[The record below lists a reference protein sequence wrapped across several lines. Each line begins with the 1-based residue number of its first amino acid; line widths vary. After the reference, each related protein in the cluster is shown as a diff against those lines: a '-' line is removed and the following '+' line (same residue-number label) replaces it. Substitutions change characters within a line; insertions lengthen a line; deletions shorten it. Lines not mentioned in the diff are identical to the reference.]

1 MEEESNTLRGIAM
14 QDLEVRKKFFLSLL
28 IVPPIG
34 LLIRT
39 YNELSLVKKGILTTD
54 MYVLILI
61 TIVGMVGYVDVKKKI
76 NSK

>member
-1 MEEESNTLRGIAM
+1 MPKGGNSM

-28 IVPPIG
+28 IFSSIG

-39 YNELSLVKKGILTTD
+39 YDELPLVTKGLLTMD

-61 TIVGMVGYVDVKKKI
+61 TLVGIVGYLNVKKKI

>member
-1 MEEESNTLRGIAM
+1 M

-28 IVPPIG
+28 IFPPIG

-39 YNELSLVKKGILTTD
+39 YDELSLVKEGILTTD

-61 TIVGMVGYVDVKKKI
+61 TIVGTVGYVNAKKK
-76 NSK
+76 NKQ

>member
-1 MEEESNTLRGIAM
+1 M

-28 IVPPIG
+28 IFPTIG

-39 YNELSLVKKGILTTD
+39 YDELSLVTKGILSQD

-61 TIVGMVGYVDVKKKI
+61 ILVGIVGYVDAKKKI

>member
-1 MEEESNTLRGIAM
+1 M

-28 IVPPIG
+28 IFPPIG

-39 YNELSLVKKGILTTD
+39 YDELSLVKEGILTTD

-61 TIVGMVGYVDVKKKI
+61 TIVGIVGYVNAKKK
-76 NSK
+76 NKQ

>member
-1 MEEESNTLRGIAM
+1 M

-28 IVPPIG
+28 IFSSIG

-39 YNELSLVKKGILTTD
+39 YDELPLVTQGILTPD

-61 TIVGMVGYVDVKKKI
+61 IIFGMVGYVDTKKKI

>member
-1 MEEESNTLRGIAM
+1 M

-28 IVPPIG
+28 IFPPIG

-39 YNELSLVKKGILTTD
+39 YDELSFVTKGILTPD

-61 TIVGMVGYVDVKKKI
+61 IMIGIVGYVDAKKKI

>member
-1 MEEESNTLRGIAM
+1 M

-28 IVPPIG
+28 IFPPIG

-39 YNELSLVKKGILTTD
+39 YDELSLVKEGILTTD

-61 TIVGMVGYVDVKKKI
+61 TIVGIVGYVNAKKK
-76 NSK
+76 NKSK